1 MHQCHK
7 SGENLSYFSRRLR
20 HKYGCT
26 HLCTDVECV
35 SRLLVE
41 INGFEHARKKAFSQ
55 IIYSENAIN
64 ANCHDVKQF
73 NSFP

>member
-1 MHQCHK
+1 
-7 SGENLSYFSRRLR
+7 
-20 HKYGCT
+20 
-26 HLCTDVECV
+26 V